1 MEYSV
6 WCLEDNLKSDLSI
19 DRRKDDLPL
28 RRRKAIYALEGQELC
43 LWKKRRSIH
52 LSSNGKN
59 LTQLLQHSHHW
70 EEEISIPFGLLQ
82 SFPVVKYK
90 LIKTILSFPVGN
102 EHAVFLL
109 ATQVGN
115 RKVIHLSFDWILDFF
130 FLKKTLFVPLLWL
143 LLTVPFWK
151 AHSGSPETMQVD
163 RSFSFHSSMVTSLST
178 TPLSCSPLNI
188 PLPQSLQLSSCGDS
202 KEIAQTRQ
210 ETKLCNILTN
220 GSNKK
225 LFISIWTTT
234 DRRA

>member
-1 MEYSV
+1 M
-6 WCLEDNLKSDLSI
+6 KSDLSI

-28 RRRKAIYALEGQELC
+28 RRRKVIYALEGQELC

-82 SFPVVKYK
+82 SFPVIKYK
-90 LIKTILSFPVGN
+90 SIKTMLSFPVGN

-130 FLKKTLFVPLLWL
+130 FLKKKHYLCLSYGCFLQCPSEKHTQDPRRRCR
-143 LLTVPFWK
+143 LTGP
-151 AHSGSPETMQVD
+151 SPSTPRWSPPCQP
-163 RSFSFHSSMVTSLST
+163 RLSLAARWTSH
-178 TPLSCSPLNI
+178 CRN
-188 PLPQSLQLSSCGDS
+188 
-202 KEIAQTRQ
+202 
-210 ETKLCNILTN
+210 LCNLAAVVIQR
-220 GSNKK
+220 K
-225 LFISIWTTT
+225 LLKQGRKWSFAIFWQT
-234 DRRA
+234 DRTKHYLFPFESPQIGERRSILI